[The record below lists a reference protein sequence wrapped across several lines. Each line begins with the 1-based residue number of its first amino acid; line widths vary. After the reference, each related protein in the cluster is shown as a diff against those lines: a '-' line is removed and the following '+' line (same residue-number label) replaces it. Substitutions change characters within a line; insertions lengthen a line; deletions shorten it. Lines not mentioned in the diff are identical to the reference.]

1 MIYIES
7 DVIKLCQLL
16 IRKRFEKRKD
26 KIMKT
31 LTFSSI
37 LLLMAMLTACSGGSD
52 ENKADNGQ
60 QNMSNQQQAQFQ
72 QQGSDISYNFR
83 MEMELLLEH
92 YFELKETVIESD
104 LQSAATIA
112 GELSAYTSGVMYDV
126 LRAENQGLWLGIA
139 RIIRTESEKLID
151 TDSPEKMR
159 IYFEHISRSI
169 IRIADSFDP
178 TGGPYY
184 LMECENAATGDNQW
198 LSRDKEI
205 RNPYQTSAD
214 VNCGK
219 VLEELA
225 N

>member
-1 MIYIES
+1 
-7 DVIKLCQLL
+7 
-16 IRKRFEKRKD
+16 
-26 KIMKT
+26 MKA

-37 LLLMAMLTACSGGSD
+37 LLLMAMLTACSGDSD
-52 ENKADNGQ
+52 ENKADTGEQ
-60 QNMSNQQQAQFQ
+60 KMSNQQQAQFQ
-72 QQGSDISYNFR
+72 QQESDIPYNFR

-92 YFELKETVIESD
+92 YFELKEAVIESD
-104 LQSAATIA
+104 LQAAATIA
-112 GELSAYTSGVMYDV
+112 GELSAYTSGVIYDV

-151 TDSPEKMR
+151 TESPEEMR
-159 IYFEHISRSI
+159 IYFEHISRSM

-184 LMECENAATGDNQW
+184 VMECENAATGENKW

-214 VNCGK
+214 VNCGE